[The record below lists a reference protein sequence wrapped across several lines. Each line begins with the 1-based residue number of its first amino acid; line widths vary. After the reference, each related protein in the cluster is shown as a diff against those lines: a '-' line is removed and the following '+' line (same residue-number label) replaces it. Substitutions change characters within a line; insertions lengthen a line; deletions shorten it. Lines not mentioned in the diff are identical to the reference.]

1 MKIKLFLTNK
11 ILIYLASRY
20 ISYGV
25 QFFVSLIIAAKM
37 GPYFFG
43 IYGFITLILN
53 YCAVISFGIPA
64 SLNVLLVHHKTQEN
78 TCGNYI
84 GNALLFY
91 TIQSLLLFVLYL
103 VLVISDIEIDNN
115 YPIKEYYLLIAII
128 ASLNYF
134 NSIFINVLRIK
145 NKVNQLSVVQ
155 SLNVLLNVI
164 VVCIVKG
171 ENLIIALLLC
181 NLISGIASVIV
192 TKLCDALP
200 PLKKILI
207 KITFLKE
214 ILGKGMYL
222 FFCNSCFAFILIS
235 IRSLISANYKVEEFG
250 AFTFSFSIANSVMLL
265 LEALMTIIFP
275 KLVDLLS
282 FNDNKIVE
290 NTLEKLRGTY
300 ISSAHLLIYV
310 AMLFFPILL
319 NFMPKYSNALTS
331 MNLIAL
337 AVLMNTN
344 SSGYSTLLISKN
356 KERTSAVL
364 SMTALIINIIL
375 GYSLISFF
383 HVGFSYVILAALFTY
398 IYFSF
403 MVVVEGRK
411 CLCKSSMVSPFKS
424 FFPIRLFIPYLVALI
439 ISCLQYEN
447 FIWLPLVLYMI
458 LNKRDIF
465 MMFNTAKKLIINPD
479 IINI

>member
-235 IRSLISANYKVEEFG
+235 ANYKVEEFG

-411 CLCKSSMVSPFKS
+411 CLCKSSMVSTFKS

>member
-411 CLCKSSMVSPFKS
+411 CLCKSSMVSTFKS
-424 FFPIRLFIPYLVALI
+424 FFPIRLFIPYLLALI

>member
-411 CLCKSSMVSPFKS
+411 CLCKSSMVSTFKS
-424 FFPIRLFIPYLVALI
+424 FFPLRLCIPYLVALI

>member
-1 MKIKLFLTNK
+1 M
-11 ILIYLASRY
+11 ASRY
-20 ISYGV
+20 VSYGV

-37 GPYFFG
+37 GPYFLG

-64 SLNVLLVHHKTQEN
+64 SLNVLLVHHKAQEN

-145 NKVNQLSVVQ
+145 NKVNQLSVLQ

-164 VVCIVKG
+164 VVCIVK
-171 ENLIIALLLC
+171 EKNLIIALLLC
-181 NLISGIASVIV
+181 NLIIGIASVIV
-192 TKLCDALP
+192 TKLCNALTQ
-200 PLKKILI
+200 LKKKII

-214 ILGKGMYL
+214 ILGKGIYL

-250 AFTFSFSIANSVMLL
+250 AFTFSFSIANSVILL

-282 FNDNKIVE
+282 SNDNKIVE

-364 SMTALIINIIL
+364 SMTALIINIIF
-375 GYSLISFF
+375 GYTLISFF
-383 HVGFSYVILAALFTY
+383 YVDFSYVILATLFTY
-398 IYFSF
+398 VYFSF
-403 MVVVEGRK
+403 MVVVKGKE
-411 CLCKSSMVSPFKS
+411 CLCKSNMISTFKS

>member
-20 ISYGV
+20 VSYGV

-37 GPYFFG
+37 GPYFLG

-64 SLNVLLVHHKTQEN
+64 SLNVLLVHHKAQEN

-145 NKVNQLSVVQ
+145 NKVNQLSVLQ

-164 VVCIVKG
+164 VVCIVK
-171 ENLIIALLLC
+171 EKNLIIALLLC

-192 TKLCDALP
+192 TKLCNALP
-200 PLKKILI
+200 PLKKKMI

-214 ILGKGMYL
+214 ILGKGIYL

-250 AFTFSFSIANSVMLL
+250 AFTFSFSIANSVILL

-282 FNDNKIVE
+282 SNDNKIVE

-356 KERTSAVL
+356 KERTSAGL
-364 SMTALIINIIL
+364 SMTALIINIIF
-375 GYSLISFF
+375 GYTLISFF
-383 HVGFSYVILAALFTY
+383 YVDFSYVILATLFTY
-398 IYFSF
+398 VYFSF
-403 MVVVEGRK
+403 MVVVKGKE
-411 CLCKSSMVSPFKS
+411 CLCKSNMISTFKS

>member
-411 CLCKSSMVSPFKS
+411 CLCKSSMVSTFKS

-465 MMFNTAKKLIINPD
+465 MMFYTAKKLIINPD

>member
-181 NLISGIASVIV
+181 NLITGIASVIV

-214 ILGKGMYL
+214 ILGKGVYL

-290 NTLEKLRGTY
+290 KTLEKLRETY

-356 KERTSAVL
+356 KERTSAFL

-375 GYSLISFF
+375 GYTLISFF
-383 HVGFSYVILAALFTY
+383 HVGFSYVILAALFAY

-403 MVVVEGRK
+403 MVVVKGKE
-411 CLCKSSMVSPFKS
+411 CLCESNMVSTFKS

-447 FIWLPLVLYMI
+447 FIWLPLVLYLI

-465 MMFNTAKKLIINPD
+465 MMFNTAKKMIINPD
-479 IINI
+479 IINV

>member
-411 CLCKSSMVSPFKS
+411 CLCKSSMVSTFKS

-479 IINI
+479 IKNI

>member
-411 CLCKSSMVSPFKS
+411 CLCKSSMVSTFKS
-424 FFPIRLFIPYLVALI
+424 FFPIKLFIPYLVALI

>member
-1 MKIKLFLTNK
+1 MKIKSFLTNK

-20 ISYGV
+20 VSYGV

-64 SLNVLLVHHKTQEN
+64 SLNVLLVHHKTEEN

-91 TIQSLLLFVLYL
+91 AIQSLLLFVLYL
-103 VLVISDIEIDNN
+103 VLVISDFEIDNN
-115 YPIKEYYLLIAII
+115 YPIREYYLLIAII

-192 TKLCDALP
+192 TKLCNALP
-200 PLKKILI
+200 PLKKKMI

-214 ILGKGMYL
+214 MLGKGIYL

-282 FNDNKIVE
+282 SNDNKMVE

-337 AVLMNTN
+337 AVLMNAN

-356 KERTSAVL
+356 KERTSAAL
-364 SMTALIINIIL
+364 SMTALTPFMRKTVSHGNI
-375 GYSLISFF
+375 
-383 HVGFSYVILAALFTY
+383 T
-398 IYFSF
+398 
-403 MVVVEGRK
+403 R
-411 CLCKSSMVSPFKS
+411 
-424 FFPIRLFIPYLVALI
+424 
-439 ISCLQYEN
+439 
-447 FIWLPLVLYMI
+447 
-458 LNKRDIF
+458 
-465 MMFNTAKKLIINPD
+465 
-479 IINI
+479 

>member
-1 MKIKLFLTNK
+1 M
-11 ILIYLASRY
+11 ASRY
-20 ISYGV
+20 VSYGV

-37 GPYFFG
+37 GPYFLG

-64 SLNVLLVHHKTQEN
+64 SLNVLLVHHKAQEN

-250 AFTFSFSIANSVMLL
+250 AFTFSFSIANSVILL

-282 FNDNKIVE
+282 SNDNKIVE

-364 SMTALIINIIL
+364 SMTALIINIIF
-375 GYSLISFF
+375 GYTLISFF
-383 HVGFSYVILAALFTY
+383 YVDFSYVILATLFTY
-398 IYFSF
+398 VYFSF
-403 MVVVEGRK
+403 MVVVKGKE
-411 CLCKSSMVSPFKS
+411 CLCKSNMISTFKS

>member
-200 PLKKILI
+200 LLKKILI

-411 CLCKSSMVSPFKS
+411 CLCKSSMVSTFKS

>member
-383 HVGFSYVILAALFTY
+383 YVGFSYVILAALFTY

-411 CLCKSSMVSPFKS
+411 CLCKSSMVSTFKS

>member
-1 MKIKLFLTNK
+1 M
-11 ILIYLASRY
+11 
-20 ISYGV
+20 
-25 QFFVSLIIAAKM
+25 
-37 GPYFFG
+37 
-43 IYGFITLILN
+43 
-53 YCAVISFGIPA
+53 
-64 SLNVLLVHHKTQEN
+64 
-78 TCGNYI
+78 
-84 GNALLFY
+84 
-91 TIQSLLLFVLYL
+91 
-103 VLVISDIEIDNN
+103 
-115 YPIKEYYLLIAII
+115 
-128 ASLNYF
+128 
-134 NSIFINVLRIK
+134 
-145 NKVNQLSVVQ
+145 
-155 SLNVLLNVI
+155 
-164 VVCIVKG
+164 
-171 ENLIIALLLC
+171 
-181 NLISGIASVIV
+181 
-192 TKLCDALP
+192 
-200 PLKKILI
+200 I

-214 ILGKGMYL
+214 ILGKGIYL

-250 AFTFSFSIANSVMLL
+250 AFTFSFSIANSVILL

-282 FNDNKIVE
+282 SNDNKIVE

-364 SMTALIINIIL
+364 SMTALIINIIF
-375 GYSLISFF
+375 GYTLISFF
-383 HVGFSYVILAALFTY
+383 YVDFSYVILATLFTY
-398 IYFSF
+398 VYFSF
-403 MVVVEGRK
+403 MVVVKGKE
-411 CLCKSSMVSPFKS
+411 CLCKSNMVSTFKS

>member
-265 LEALMTIIFP
+265 LEVLMTIIFP

-411 CLCKSSMVSPFKS
+411 CLCKSSMVSTFKS

>member
-164 VVCIVKG
+164 VVRIVKG

-411 CLCKSSMVSPFKS
+411 CLCKSSMVSTFKS

>member
-383 HVGFSYVILAALFTY
+383 HVGFSYVILEALFTY

-411 CLCKSSMVSPFKS
+411 CLCKSSMVSTFKS

>member
-25 QFFVSLIIAAKM
+25 QFFVSLIIATKM

-411 CLCKSSMVSPFKS
+411 CLCKSSMVSTFKS

>member
-411 CLCKSSMVSPFKS
+411 CLCK
-424 FFPIRLFIPYLVALI
+424 R
-439 ISCLQYEN
+439 
-447 FIWLPLVLYMI
+447 MI
-458 LNKRDIF
+458 
-465 MMFNTAKKLIINPD
+465 
-479 IINI
+479 